1 MLDLFYEGG
10 YQFMSVLTLIFI
22 SVMVV
27 SVFNGIPLFRD
38 DIKSKEEAARKI
50 GYIKQVGLFGLVIGV
65 LGQMIGLIGA
75 YDAIVEYSDR
85 ITPALVAGGLK
96 VSSITTIYGIL
107 IYVISLLIWFGLS
120 FKLR

>member
-22 SVMVV
+22 TVMVV

-38 DIKSKEEAARKI
+38 EIESKEEVARKI
-50 GYIKQVGLFGLVIGV
+50 GYIKQIGLFGLVVGV
-65 LGQMIGLIGA
+65 LGQLIGLLEGFK
-75 YDAIVEYSDR
+75 AIEEAGDVSF
-85 ITPALVAGGLK
+85 AMLVGGLK
-96 VSSITTIYGIL
+96 VSMITTLYGIL
-107 IYVISLLIWFGLS
+107 IYAISFLIWFGFS